1 MTASSQSSPRWLA
14 IALGIALLAGILVAW
29 TPRYWGICVAV
40 ASVSLVAAMW
50 ALLARRVALPLQTI
64 LVVPLTGWGVLQ
76 LATHQTLVRWP
87 TTLASI
93 AWTMG
98 GACFILGS
106 QILERC
112 RNRTAFLDLM
122 MWAAT
127 ALAAAAT
134 LQIYVTPGKLF
145 GMIPVADSVVGTFF
159 YKNQFAAMLELAA
172 PIALWKVF
180 DGEVVAGGLCYAAM
194 FAATL
199 ASGSRA
205 GVLLVSMEFLVFL
218 ILMVA
223 RRRMPVKSIAAIVA
237 VVLVLMTGAA
247 LVAGTE
253 RIRGRFEERN
263 PFALRRNLLDATLKM
278 IPLRPWFG
286 SGMGTWA
293 IVFPRFATFDSN
305 VYVNEAH
312 NDWAQWTAEGGIPF
326 TVILAALLFSLV
338 RPALRSVW
346 GLGVISVIGHS
357 FVDYPLR
364 EPVLMFL
371 FFTLAGALTETGE
384 STQGINPGIRDGAG
398 GQLSDGSLKFLGFRE

>member
-1 MTASSQSSPRWLA
+1 MTGSSKWLA
-14 IALGIALLAGILVAW
+14 TALGVALLAGIMVAW
-29 TPRYWGICVAV
+29 TPRYWAICVAV
-40 ASVSLVAAMW
+40 GSVSVVAAIW
-50 ALLARRVALPLQTI
+50 ALLARDVALPFQTI
-64 LVVPLTGWGVLQ
+64 LVVPLTAWGTLQ

-87 TTLASI
+87 TLLASI
-93 AWTMG
+93 AWIMG
-98 GACFILGS
+98 GVSFVLGS
-106 QILERC
+106 QILKGR
-112 RNRTAFLDLM
+112 RNRKAFLDLM
-122 MWAAT
+122 MWAAA
-127 ALAAAAT
+127 ALAVAAT
-134 LQIYVTPGKLF
+134 FQLYVTPGKLL

-159 YKNQFAAMLELAA
+159 YKNQFAALMELAA

-180 DGEVVAGGLCYAAM
+180 EGEVLPGGLCYAAM

-218 ILMVA
+218 ILMVV

-237 VVLVLMTGAA
+237 VVLVLMAGAA

-253 RIRGRFEERN
+253 KIRSRFEERN
-263 PFALRRNLLDATLKM
+263 PFALRRNLLEATMKM
-278 IPLRPWFG
+278 IPQHPWFG
-286 SGMGTWA
+286 SGMGTWPL
-293 IVFPRFATFDSN
+293 VFPRFATFDSS

-312 NDWAQWTAEGGIPF
+312 NDWAQWTAEGGLPF
-326 TVILAALLFSLV
+326 TVLLAALVLSLM

-371 FFTLAGALTETGE
+371 FFTLAGAVTKTGE
-384 STQGINPGIRDGAG
+384 SMPEIDPEIETPA
-398 GQLSDGSLKFLGFRE
+398 